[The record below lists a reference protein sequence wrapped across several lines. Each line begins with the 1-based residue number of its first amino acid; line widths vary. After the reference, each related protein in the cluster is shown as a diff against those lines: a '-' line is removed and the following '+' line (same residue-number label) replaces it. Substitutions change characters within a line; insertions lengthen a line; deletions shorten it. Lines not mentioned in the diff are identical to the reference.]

1 MTQAQRGFALGALG
15 VLIFAMTLPM
25 TRLAVGDTSAPQLT
39 PAFVTSGRGAVAG
52 LLSLLYL
59 LYVRASWPRRDLSLI
74 HISLIEAL
82 EAEQQQITQTL
93 ADSAVY
99 IKDPGRVGGLQARH
113 ARIEEELLA
122 ALERWEALGSR

>member
-59 LYVRASWPRRDLSLI
+59 LYVRASWPRRDQVP
-74 HISLIEAL
+74 AL
-82 EAEQQQITQTL
+82 FV
-93 ADSAVY
+93 S
-99 IKDPGRVGGLQARH
+99 
-113 ARIEEELLA
+113 
-122 ALERWEALGSR
+122 ALGTVLGFPIFIGLALREVDAMHAAVVTGVLPLATACLLYTSRCV